1 MGCNWSGWPEGEVA
15 ESVTVRVEVPEGV
28 TTGGGGVT
36 AALPTPQAVR
46 ATVIQRVETAP
57 QRTRQFLRAAS
68 WKVRRFLQKNATKR
82 KNRARKAGSDAGP
95 CKIGGRRIG

>member
-36 AALPTPQAVR
+36 AALPPPQPVR
-46 ATVIQRVETAP
+46 ANVMQGMETAP

-82 KNRARKAGSDAGP
+82 KNRARKAGTDAGT
-95 CKIGGRRIG
+95 CEIGGMRSG